1 MYIYIYVLIR
11 EGLRNLSGGIGS
23 FVDNNDDDNDDD
35 EDGGLLEIS
44 HDPKVFELG
53 AKGHPASVEH

>member
-1 MYIYIYVLIR
+1 M
-11 EGLRNLSGGIGS
+11 SCGIGS

-35 EDGGLLEIS
+35 GGLLEIS
-44 HDPKVFELG
+44 HDPKVFKLG

>member
-1 MYIYIYVLIR
+1 MYVLIR

-23 FVDNNDDDNDDD
+23 CVYNNDDDD

-44 HDPKVFELG
+44 HDPKVLELG
-53 AKGHPASVEH
+53 AKGHPASGEH